1 MLTSSCVFLSIFQI
15 FIVLKKVVVLLS
27 LILLFIPQILLA
39 QNNLPISVKGYQ
51 IYPDKNWRI
60 NLTSSL
66 NKNQS
71 NQYIIQF
78 LTLPT
83 ELEQAAFKKV
93 GIKLLDYVPSRAF
106 VAIIPKSA
114 FTYLEQHSNV
124 QQIVILEPSMKLDY
138 SLQNNQFL
146 NKNRQQ
152 FILLS
157 FYKNEISIK
166 ELTTWLTDLGA
177 ENINLKFSN
186 FGNIEFQISE
196 SKLEILAQ
204 HHAVRYISKAFQ
216 PELLNE
222 DVRSSIGA
230 NLWQPNF
237 IDSLTGKGIVIG
249 VGDNCAPIYHID
261 IKDRTIN
268 FNPWSE
274 AEHGSHVS
282 GTIGGKGILNPKARG
297 IVPDAHFLGH
307 LFDLGWSQTEYLKK
321 YYNMTL
327 TNNSYASVVNDCSYS
342 GLYDQYASMLDEISV
357 EEPEVLHVFAAG
369 NDGLLT
375 CNGYTQGFQTVPGGY
390 QPAKNIITVGGIQ
403 KNNTLAAKSSRGPVK
418 DGRLK
423 PEIVSIGWGV
433 LSCTNNNQYAAIN
446 GTSMAAPSVTGAA
459 AMLSQRFKSLYNGQN
474 PRADLLK
481 ALLLNGAT
489 DMGNQG
495 PDYKFGFGQLNVDR
509 SLKQLQNGQFFTSSI
524 TNGQTKTQSITV
536 PTGVSQLKVML
547 YYHDTA
553 ASPMSSIALVND
565 LNLTVNNT
573 SNVSKFPLKLNPS
586 SSNVNDIA
594 IEGID
599 NLNNVEQVVWNN
611 PSSGTYSINVKGD
624 QVVSSNQNY
633 VVVYDFIYSGIKI
646 SSPAQDIPIAANDT
660 TRIFWEATDDLQLP
674 FQIELSLNAGNTWS
688 TIASNINYSERV
700 FFWQTPN
707 IASSQAMIRI
717 SRGSQQATSGKFTIV
732 GQPKVEL
739 NNDQCIGYFG
749 INWGS
754 ISGATSYEIMRKK
767 GDDFVSVAIVNDTNY
782 ILSGLALDSTYYVS
796 VRAMINGK
804 PGVRSIAVFRA
815 PNTGNCVSGIS
826 DGDLAIAKIDIF
838 KQGRDF
844 TSLSFSN
851 NEKLYFNLWNL
862 GFYVSSF
869 KLSYQ
874 INNGSWQSQLINSP
888 LSSKSAVMLEIDGFD
903 FSTIGNYTVKAAIEN
918 LQSLDL
924 VSTNDTAI
932 IKFQHLPNEPI
943 DLSVG
948 FLDDFELWQNQTITK
963 SGFGIS
969 GTTHWDYQD
978 NMGNG
983 RLRTYVSDDV
993 LISGQKSLSLDAA
1006 MNVGD
1011 QRNFLLG
1018 TFNLQNY
1025 SVDTN
1030 EVRLELK
1037 YKFHG
1042 QPKFLEGNEI
1052 FVRGSDLS
1060 PWLSLCVFDTSRHA
1074 GELVSTGSLS
1084 LSHLLQQNGQ
1094 NFSSSFQVMISQRDT
1109 SVIAMNEYG
1118 NGLTIDD
1125 FKLYTVKNDLQL
1137 SRIIAPVISTCG
1149 DGNNVDVT
1157 IQLYNSDNLPQKNI
1171 SVFYQFDNGNI
1182 FAEMLDSI
1190 GPKQTIQFTFQQKIA
1205 SFDYGSHAL
1214 SAWISVFGDT
1224 YLLNDSLMKQQ
1235 LFVQPLINQF
1245 PYIEHFEGNHFW
1257 FAQGK
1262 NSSWEIGQPH
1272 SSKWQNVPSGNKA
1285 WVTNLSG
1292 NYNNN
1297 ERSFLYS
1304 PCFDWQ
1310 GLNNPHISFSVAMD
1324 IEDCGNQIC
1333 DYAFVEYSQDGVNWN
1348 RLGSKDSG
1356 FNWYQKDYGFTG
1368 KDMRWHVASCPLP
1381 KLNSSARFRFVF
1393 VSDQG
1398 TSKEGIAIDDIHI
1411 YDTSYGI
1418 SSQHESMVSLSS
1430 NLGNWKNF
1438 ISENQI
1444 VGSVNQK
1451 SGSEQSIT
1459 LSHFIHNQT
1468 FNPVAHQ
1475 YFLPRSFILNAN
1487 QPIQASDS
1495 FQLRL
1500 FVLDD
1505 EVVEMIDDQTCVSC
1519 EKAKDVYSLG
1529 FVHYNDSDFSLVN
1542 NKWSDNKIENV
1553 SFIADSNIEW
1563 VPYLNGYYAHFLCKE
1578 IGEYW
1583 LTHQKPKTLIAS
1595 GFVYPN
1601 PIINNTFN
1609 FIWTTNKIGEVLFF
1623 KVIDLVGRKI
1633 VENKMV
1639 ASNSEN
1645 QTLITLPNVSSGMY
1659 LLHYE
1664 INGIS
1669 NYVKLVVP

>member
-1 MLTSSCVFLSIFQI
+1 M
-15 FIVLKKVVVLLS
+15 LKKVVVLLS

-51 IYPDKNWRI
+51 IYPDKNWKI
-60 NLTSSL
+60 NFTSSL

-78 LTLPT
+78 LSLPT
-83 ELEQAAFKKV
+83 ELDKAAFKKV

-204 HHAVRYISKAFQ
+204 HHAVRYISSAFQ
-216 PELLNE
+216 PEVLNE

-237 IDSLTGKGIVIG
+237 TDSLTGKGIVIG

-261 IKDRTIN
+261 TKDRTIN

-274 AEHGSHVS
+274 EEHGSHVS

-327 TNNSYASVVNDCSYS
+327 TNNSYAAVVNDCNYS
-342 GLYDQYASMLDEISV
+342 GVYDQYASMLDEISV

-375 CNGYTQGFQTVPGGY
+375 CNGYAQGFQTVPGGY

-403 KNNTLAAKSSRGPVK
+403 KNNSLAAKSSRGPVK

-489 DMGNQG
+489 DIGNPG

-509 SLKQLQNGQFFTSSI
+509 SLKLLQNGQFFTSSI
-524 TNGQTKTQSITV
+524 TNGQTQIHSINV

-565 LNLTVNNT
+565 LNLNVNNT

-624 QVVSSNQNY
+624 QVVSSNQKY

-646 SSPAQDIPIAANDT
+646 SSPAKEIPIAANDT

-749 INWGS
+749 INWSS

-804 PGVRSIAVFRA
+804 PGVRSIAVFRT

-826 DGDLAIAKIDIF
+826 NGDLAIAKLDIF
-838 KQGRDF
+838 NQGRDF
-844 TSLSFSN
+844 TSFSFSN

-862 GFYVSSF
+862 GFYVSGF

-874 INNGSWQSQLINSP
+874 INNGAWQSQLINSP
-888 LSSKSAVMLEIDGFD
+888 LSTKSSVMLEIDGFD
-903 FSTIGNYTVKAAIEN
+903 FSTIGTYTVKAAIEN

-924 VSTNDTAI
+924 VSSNDTASI
-932 IKFQHLPNEPI
+932 TFQHLPNESI

-948 FLDDFELWQNQTITK
+948 ILEDFEQWQNQPITK

-969 GTTHWDYQD
+969 GTSHWDYQD
-978 NMGNG
+978 NMGHG

-993 LISGQKSLSLDAA
+993 LVSGQKSLSFDAK
-1006 MNVGD
+1006 MNVND
-1011 QRNFLLG
+1011 QRNFLIG
-1018 TFNLQNY
+1018 TFNLKNY

-1052 FVRGSDLS
+1052 FVKGTDSS
-1060 PWLSLCVFDTSRHA
+1060 PWLSLYVFDTSQHV
-1074 GELVSTGSLS
+1074 GEITSTGSLS

-1094 NFSSSFQVMISQRDT
+1094 NFTSSFQVMISQRDT

-1125 FKLYTVKNDLQL
+1125 FKLYNVKNDIQL
-1137 SRIIAPVISTCG
+1137 NKIIEPVASTCG
-1149 DGNNVDVT
+1149 KGNNVDVT
-1157 IQLYNSDNLPQKNI
+1157 IQLYNTDNLPQKNI
-1171 SVFYQFDNGNI
+1171 SLFYQFDNGNI
-1182 FAEMLDSI
+1182 ITEMLDSI
-1190 GPKQTIQFTFQQKIA
+1190 GPKQTLSFTFQQKIA
-1205 SFDYGSHAL
+1205 SLDFGSHLLSVWL
-1214 SAWISVFGDT
+1214 SANGDT
-1224 YLLNDSLMKQQ
+1224 YLINDSLMNQQ

-1262 NSSWEIGQPH
+1262 NSSWEIGQPN
-1272 SSKWQNVPSGNKA
+1272 SLLWNDAPSGARA
-1285 WVTNLSG
+1285 WVTFLSG

-1310 GLNNPHISFSVAMD
+1310 GLNNPFLSFSVAMD
-1324 IEDCGNQIC
+1324 IEDCGNQVC
-1333 DYAFVEYSQDGVNWN
+1333 DYAYVEYSQDGLNWN
-1348 RLGSKDSG
+1348 RLGSKDVG
-1356 FNWYQKDYGFTG
+1356 FNWYQKEIGFTG
-1368 KDMRWHVASCPLP
+1368 KNARWHVATCPLP
-1381 KLNSSARFRFVF
+1381 KLNSSAKFRVVF

-1398 TSKEGIAIDDIHI
+1398 ISHEGLAIDDFHV
-1411 YDTSYGI
+1411 YDAKNEI
-1418 SSQHESMVSLSS
+1418 SNANQSSTTVSSS
-1430 NLGNWKNF
+1430 LNNWQDF

-1444 VGSVNQK
+1444 IASLNQLQGTEK
-1451 SGSEQSIT
+1451 LIS
-1459 LSHFIHNQT
+1459 LSHFKHNQS
-1468 FNPVAHQ
+1468 FQPNVHQ
-1475 YFLPRSFILNAN
+1475 YFLPRSFTLKSNSFFQEN
-1487 QPIQASDS
+1487 DSIQ
-1495 FQLRL
+1495 FRL
-1500 FVLDD
+1500 FISDNEVATMIED
-1505 EVVEMIDDQTCVSC
+1505 ESC
-1519 EKAKDVYSLG
+1519 INCSKAKDVYSIGLIH
-1529 FVHYNDSDFSLVN
+1529 FNDADSNLVN
-1542 NKWSDNKIENV
+1542 DKWSDNKIENA
-1553 SFIADSNIEW
+1553 SFISKVNLEW
-1563 VPYLNGYYAHFLCKE
+1563 VPYLDGYFTQFFCNGY
-1578 IGEYW
+1578 GEYW
-1583 LTHQKPKTLIAS
+1583 LTHQKPTISVNS

-1601 PIINNTFN
+1601 PVVNHTFSLV
-1609 FIWTTNKIGEVLFF
+1609 WTAQKRGDNLRLKI
-1623 KVIDLVGRKI
+1623 IDLVGRVI
-1633 VENKMV
+1633 EESEFQAEDEDNKSM
-1639 ASNSEN
+1639 
-1645 QTLITLPNVSSGMY
+1645 ITLPNVSSGFY
-1659 LLHYE
+1659 VLKYE
-1664 INGIS
+1664 INGVS
-1669 NYVKLVVP
+1669 HYVKIVVP